1 MPCFRSLPP
10 AGAAVAGAVVPSAPN
25 RPAAHA
31 ARPAGLLSSALLSL
45 SALLPALPGQ
55 VQAAQALPPVRPV
68 VPCHVGSFR
77 QVGLPEAP
85 TRVTAASIENVNG
98 KPMCMVSGVISPQI
112 RFIVRL
118 PVEGWTQR
126 YLQTGCGGL
135 CGRLA
140 IQSPQRDCRFE
151 QDGTLAMASTDMGH
165 SSGAGGIWGAAD
177 MQLRVD
183 FGYRGVHLTAL
194 IAKEVIRTY
203 YGQRPRFSY
212 FSGCSDGGREA
223 LMSAQRYPEDFDG
236 IAAGAPSLLFL
247 VQNSMYHGW
256 NAHVVQPDSPI
267 PTIAESDLP
276 ILHRRALA
284 QCDEADGLKDGLVS
298 DPACTVDP
306 MQWICS
312 DDDSRDCLSPRT
324 AAAAAAIYRGAHDG
338 HHRLVVGSV
347 LPGAELAWPRVIV
360 PQAAKLR
367 QLAQA
372 RQAQAAAQVPSGAGP
387 QGPGRMAAAPA
398 AGGSDAPAGDSPPAP
413 AETPGPAGDVGAS
426 AGTPSTAGSGTT
438 AAASSAAASRPG
450 GRDSDAAAPAS
461 AVQPDRGGVPATGA
475 PAMDQV
481 VLSPNT
487 LTVSLKSS
495 TDIIPTLAFADA
507 HDPRW
512 QLSAFR
518 FTREN
523 LQRLM
528 PMHALLD
535 ASEPDLSA
543 FHARGGRLLVWHG
556 LADPHITPMN
566 AIAYYQ
572 AVRDTLGQQATDE
585 MMRLFL
591 IPGMYHCGRG
601 NGLSSVDVMT
611 PLIDWVEDRQAPQV
625 LMASASAEAAAAGK
639 GRNLHPFPYLSELK
653 PGGSIDTPTDW
664 QRGRRIRVGDRL
676 YEDWAGAGFFRSGFQ
691 KDCGFEGFDFV
702 CRPVRPPS
710 GR

>member
-1 MPCFRSLPP
+1 MP
-10 AGAAVAGAVVPSAPN
+10 
-25 RPAAHA
+25 
-31 ARPAGLLSSALLSL
+31 ALR
-45 SALLPALPGQ
+45 LLPALPGTAL
-55 VQAAQALPPVRPV
+55 AAQDLPALKPV
-68 VPCHVGSFR
+68 VACHVSSFER
-77 QVGLPEAP
+77 VSLPEAP
-85 TRVTAASIENVNG
+85 ARVTTARIENVDG

-118 PVEGWTQR
+118 PVQGWTQR

-151 QDGTLAMASTDMGH
+151 QEGSLAMASTDMGH

-183 FGYRGVHLTAL
+183 FGYRGVHVTAL

-256 NAHVVQPDSPI
+256 NAHVVQPDAPI
-267 PTIAESDLP
+267 PAIAESDLP
-276 ILHRRALA
+276 VLHRRALA

-306 MQWICS
+306 MQWVCT
-312 DDDSRDCLSPRT
+312 DETQTDCLSPRT

-338 HHRLVVGSV
+338 QHRLVVGSV
-347 LPGAELAWPRVIV
+347 LPGAELAWARVIV
-360 PQAAKLR
+360 PQAARL
-367 QLAQA
+367 QQVAQA
-372 RQAQAAAQVPSGAGP
+372 RHALQAQASALAGDAPPAEASPASTTRPAGITLPSTDAP
-387 QGPGRMAAAPA
+387 VAAAPPGGADRA
-398 AGGSDAPAGDSPPAP
+398 AGG
-413 AETPGPAGDVGAS
+413 GA
-426 AGTPSTAGSGTT
+426 
-438 AAASSAAASRPG
+438 
-450 GRDSDAAAPAS
+450 
-461 AVQPDRGGVPATGA
+461 PATGT

-481 VLSPNT
+481 VMPPGT

-495 TDIIPTLAFADA
+495 TDIIPNLAFADS
-507 HDPRW
+507 HDPDWR
-512 QLSAFR
+512 LADFR
-518 FTREN
+518 FTRET
-523 LQRLM
+523 LQRLK

-556 LADPHITPMN
+556 LADQHITPMN

-572 AVRDTLGQQATDE
+572 AVRDTLGQAATDE

-601 NGLSSVDVMT
+601 NGLGSVDVTT
-611 PLIDWVEDRQAPQV
+611 PLMDWVEDQRPPEV
-625 LMASASAEAAAAGK
+625 LMASANAADAAAGR
-639 GRNLHPFPYLSELK
+639 GRNLHPFPFLSELK
-653 PGGSIDTPTDW
+653 AGGKIDVPGDW
-664 QRGRRIRVGDRL
+664 QRGRRITLGERIYR
-676 YEDWAGAGFFRSGFQ
+676 DWAGREFFDSGFQ
-691 KDCGFEGFDFV
+691 QRCGFEGLQFV
-702 CRPVRPPS
+702 CHPARPAAVSMPAGTAPLSPLTPPD

>member
-10 AGAAVAGAVVPSAPN
+10 AGAVVAGAVVPSAPN
-25 RPAAHA
+25 RPVARA
-31 ARPAGLLSSALLSL
+31 ARHPGLLSSALLTLSL
-45 SALLPALPGQ
+45 LLPLSGQ
-55 VQAAQALPPVRPV
+55 VQAAQALPPIRPV
-68 VPCHVGSFR
+68 VPCHVGSFA

-85 TRVTAASIENVNG
+85 TRVTAASIEQVNG
-98 KPMCMVSGVISPQI
+98 KPMCMVTGVISPQI

-312 DDDSRDCLSPRT
+312 DDESRDCLSPRT

-360 PQAAKLR
+360 PQAARLR

-372 RQAQAAAQVPSGAGP
+372 REVHAGALAGTSAGAGP
-387 QGPGRMAAAPA
+387 QGSGQMTAARA
-398 AGGSDAPAGDSPPAP
+398 AGGGDAPAGDSPP
-413 AETPGPAGDVGAS
+413 
-426 AGTPSTAGSGTT
+426 
-438 AAASSAAASRPG
+438 
-450 GRDSDAAAPAS
+450 
-461 AVQPDRGGVPATGA
+461 A

-495 TDIIPTLAFADA
+495 TDIIPTLAFTDG

-512 QLSAFR
+512 QLSDFR

-664 QRGRRIRVGDRL
+664 QRGRRIRVGDRR
-676 YEDWAGAGFFRSGFQ
+676 YEEWAGAGFFRSGFQ